1 MKLEKWALVAEVIG
15 GMAIVVTLVFLIIE
29 IRGNS
34 AAIRAATA
42 TSISDRT
49 QTALLSIMSN
59 PALMEASLRQAH
71 GEELSA
77 LDEALLSQRHAA
89 NMKLAE
95 ESFIAFRDGNLDPEI
110 WLTRAEVVLD
120 NLASEQERT
129 RWAVRRESGWYVQ
142 DFVEYIDAEL
152 AERYGQ

>member
-1 MKLEKWALVAEVIG
+1 MKLERWALIAEIIG
-15 GMAIVVTLVFLIIE
+15 GIAIVVTLVFLIIE

-49 QTALLSIMSN
+49 HTQIMSSISN
-59 PALMEASLRQAH
+59 LALMEAAIRDADGAQ
-71 GEELSA
+71 LSA
-77 LDEALLSQRHAA
+77 LDEILLSQRHGA

-95 ESFIAFRDGNLDPEI
+95 ESFIEFRAGNLDPEV
-110 WLTRAEVVLD
+110 WLTRAEQVLD
-120 NLASEQERT
+120 NMASERERD
-129 RWAVRRESGWYVQ
+129 RWSARRESGWYIQ
-142 DFVEYIDAEL
+142 DFVLYIDAEL